1 MLHILCPTVIALGMG
16 EDKPC
21 DQPLKYYMIAT
32 LLWSQVGFAIALC
45 FVTHCVILLFWFPGL
60 RSRFN
65 AAKSYAP
72 DIVYATIC
80 EVRAAKAIVS
90 KSFSHIAATGF
101 PMVSQITWLQVP
113 SWGSSFASY
122 WLPERGPGLSLLVPC
137 RCLNYLDEK
146 QLFPNKPQT

>member
-1 MLHILCPTVIALGMG
+1 MG

-72 DIVYATIC
+72 DIVYAIIIIIC

-90 KSFSHIAATGF
+90 KSFSHMIHMGF
-101 PMVSQITWLQVP
+101 PNHLAAGAFLGFFLCQLLAAGARAWLV
-113 SWGSSFASY
+113 AA
-122 WLPERGPGLSLLVPC
+122 GPLSLF
-137 RCLNYLDEK
+137 E
-146 QLFPNKPQT
+146 LFG